1 MPMLIIGVILAGLKL
16 AELGPFEKLSWW
28 WVAVPFVLSVFWWE
42 VIEPMFG
49 LDKKKD
55 HEEAEFEKKKRHSKN
70 IAKK

>member
-28 WVAVPFVLSVFWWE
+28 WIAVPFLLSVFWWE

-49 LDKKKD
+49 LDKKNE
-55 HEEAEFEKKKRHSKN
+55 HQEAEFEKKKRHSKSLG
-70 IAKK
+70 KK

>member
-16 AELGPFEKLSWW
+16 AELGPFAKLSWW
-28 WVAVPFVLSVFWWE
+28 WVAVPFILSIFWWE

-55 HEEAEFEKKKRHSKN
+55 HEMAEYEKKKRIDKM
-70 IAKK
+70 KKK